1 MLVRLLCVL
10 CLVVYLSMSGCEQ
23 QSGSGSAAAVQP
35 ISSGTKSG
43 SESAIEE
50 LEPYGSYWSLFP
62 PPCSGGEAVVN
73 SRDGG
78 VAAHGRDKLMLSM
91 PPFSSDKEGLLIWV
105 PDGSEII
112 FSTVRWETRMSSII
126 IGSDL
131 SIDRIDKDGKRLRKI
146 ASFPTALGFERGI
159 YGDLSSDGARIAYA
173 SCEFFADAAVRAT
186 ADRQESVEG
195 VEGHFYEIGVMN
207 LDGSMGERLTRNHY
221 DDYFP
226 TWSPD
231 GSAIAFLT
239 TPRRPNA
246 VEAHDEL
253 RIIPVNGGNVPDV
266 TVGPLRIFS
275 HPPIWSPD
283 GQRVAFLAREAERDA
298 EPAPNWHLYPEDW
311 REWAFH
317 APGLYTVAPDGSDL
331 RLISETL
338 GGFSWSPDGQRLALV
353 GRHGDEVGLIT
364 IAADGSDR
372 QLVTPI
378 TVQQANK
385 FRALTG
391 WDQWLDPISWSPD
404 GSRILFPCGAGLC
417 VVGLDGERVTALP
430 VGVVGRR
437 GTRPEAVWSPDG
449 SRIAVVGEFDA
460 STISNDESFRI
471 VLFTMAPDG
480 RNVRFLVGRRG
491 EGDLEAVGP
500 NRAVPVDAAACATG
514 RVVGYPSDNP
524 GLVGDCETLFGLRD
538 RLAGR
543 AVLDWGTHHSFVV
556 WEGVGFGGNPPRIRE
571 LELPE
576 RRLSGTIPAEL
587 GQLAK
592 LERLDLSGNQ
602 LTGPIPLELAQLVNL
617 EELFLGGNQLTGCIP
632 PALHSVPDNDLASL
646 GLPDCEPG

>member
-1 MLVRLLCVL
+1 MN
-10 CLVVYLSMSGCEQ
+10 
-23 QSGSGSAAAVQP
+23 
-35 ISSGTKSG
+35 
-43 SESAIEE
+43 
-50 LEPYGSYWSLFP
+50 P

-91 PPFSSDKEGLLIWV
+91 PPSSSDEERLLIWV

-112 FSTVRWETRMSSII
+112 LSTVHTESISL
-126 IGSDL
+126 GAYTVNDL
-131 SIDRIDKDGKRLRKI
+131 SIDRIDKDGKRLRKV
-146 ASFPTALGFERGI
+146 ASFPSALGFARGI
-159 YGDLSSDGARIAYA
+159 YGDLSPDGARIAYA

-186 ADRQESVEG
+186 ADRQASVEG

-239 TPRRPNA
+239 SPRRPYFVA
-246 VEAHDEL
+246 EAHDEL

-298 EPAPNWHLYPEDW
+298 EPAPNWQLYPEDW
-311 REWAFH
+311 REWAFD

-331 RLISETL
+331 RLISESL

-378 TVQQANK
+378 TVQQANE
-385 FRALTG
+385 FRASTG

-430 VGVVGRR
+430 VEHVGTRE
-437 GTRPEAVWSPDG
+437 TRPEAVWSPDG
-449 SRIAVVGEFDA
+449 SRIAVLGEFDA

-543 AVLDWGTHHSFVV
+543 AVLDWGTHHSLVV
-556 WEGVGFGGNPPRIRE
+556 WEGVGLGGNPPRIRE
-571 LELPE
+571 IELPE
-576 RRLSGTIPAEL
+576 RRLSGTIPVELGNLAELSGLMLARNKLHGSIPAEL
-587 GQLAK
+587 GQLAN
-592 LERLDLSGNQ
+592 LARLDLRDNQ
-602 LTGPIPLELAQLVNL
+602 LQGPIPMELVQLDSL
-617 EELFLGGNQLTGCIP
+617 KELFLGGNELTGCIP
-632 PALHSVPDNDLASL
+632 LALYRVADNDLGSL